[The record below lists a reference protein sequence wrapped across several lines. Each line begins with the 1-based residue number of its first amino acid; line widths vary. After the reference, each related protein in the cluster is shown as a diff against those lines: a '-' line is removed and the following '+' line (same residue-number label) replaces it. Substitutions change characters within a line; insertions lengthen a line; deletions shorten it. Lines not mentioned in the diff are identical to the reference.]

1 MRTRSPRNHAAN
13 ATVIS
18 GAANEIAVASTSG
31 SRASAAKL
39 RNMPAMLMAPR
50 SRWPSGRSVRMTS
63 ASSRRQTSISST
75 GTIAKAGGKKGE
87 QERRERLE
95 QKGFDQVHRAAQKND
110 ALLSRGIAIS
120 KAISVPV

>member
-39 RNMPAMLMAPR
+39 RNMPHMLIVPR
-50 SRWPSGRSVRMTS
+50 PKWPNGRSVRTTS
-63 ASSRRQTSISST
+63 ASSRRQASISST
-75 GTIAKAGGKKGE
+75 GTIAKAA
-87 QERRERLE
+87 R
-95 QKGFDQVHRAAQKND
+95 KNTIWPSGT
-110 ALLSRGIAIS
+110 ACSPR
-120 KAISVPV
+120 

>member
-39 RNMPAMLMAPR
+39 RNMPHMLIVP
-50 SRWPSGRSVRMTS
+50 
-63 ASSRRQTSISST
+63 
-75 GTIAKAGGKKGE
+75 
-87 QERRERLE
+87 RREMAERALGAHDVGKLAPPGVDQQHRHDREGGAKEHHLAERHRLSP
-95 QKGFDQVHRAAQKND
+95 R
-110 ALLSRGIAIS
+110 
-120 KAISVPV
+120 